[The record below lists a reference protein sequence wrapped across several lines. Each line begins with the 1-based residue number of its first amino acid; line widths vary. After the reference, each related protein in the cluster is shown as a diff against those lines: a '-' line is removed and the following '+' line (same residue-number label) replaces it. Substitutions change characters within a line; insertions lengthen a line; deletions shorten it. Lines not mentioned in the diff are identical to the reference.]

1 MKLFCFVNSSMN
13 NEHGQVSKYENILVF
28 SRCKYRCMYLEI
40 KLLTHHYS
48 ICEFTMHH
56 IVFEN
61 LMPNLSWLYPLY
73 IALVFLLMNSVR
85 RYHSLYQSHFS
96 PLRYLRRQKRT
107 TTNISLSCIA
117 EPILPINCV
126 TIGLV

>member
-13 NEHGQVSKYENILVF
+13 NEHGQVSKYEYILVF

-40 KLLTHHYS
+40 KLLTHYYS
-48 ICEFTMHH
+48 ICEFTMHN

-73 IALVFLLMNSVR
+73 IALVFLSMNSVR
-85 RYHSLYQSHFS
+85 RYSLYQSHFS
-96 PLRYLRRQKRT
+96 PLRNLRRQKRT

-117 EPILPINCV
+117 EPIFPINCV